1 VYWHGTSLSAFP
13 HQGKKPNFSLDAR
26 DLFRSIQSIIEFIN
40 RWAYVMIGLY
50 GFSYLEAGRN
60 VIQLFQSKGWTVMI
74 TDDLG
79 ENVMFMISAA
89 IGILTGLVGI
99 VLSLMDSNMLDSLGM
114 GNPVATG
121 FLIGLLVG
129 FVFSS
134 IVLSVVGSAVN
145 TAIVCYV
152 EDPAAFQMNHPM
164 LSNEMRQAWIEAW
177 PGHT

>member
-1 VYWHGTSLSAFP
+1 
-13 HQGKKPNFSLDAR
+13 
-26 DLFRSIQSIIEFIN
+26 
-40 RWAYVMIGLY
+40 MIGLY

-60 VIQLFQSKGWTVMI
+60 AIQLFQAKGWTVVI

-79 ENVMFMISAA
+79 ENVMFMVSAC
-89 IGILTGLVGI
+89 IGILTGLVGL
-99 VLSLMDSNMLDSLGM
+99 VLSFMDPNMLASLGFESSA
-114 GNPVATG
+114 GPA

-152 EDPAAFQMNHPM
+152 EDPAAFQMNHPL
-164 LSNEMRQAWIEAW
+164 LSNEMRQAWVEAY
-177 PGHT
+177 PGQM